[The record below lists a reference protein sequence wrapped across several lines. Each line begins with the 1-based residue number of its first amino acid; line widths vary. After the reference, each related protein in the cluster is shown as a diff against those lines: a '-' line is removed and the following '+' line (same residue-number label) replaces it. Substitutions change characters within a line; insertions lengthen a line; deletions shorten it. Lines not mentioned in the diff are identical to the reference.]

1 MDAACQAAFAAALL
15 DPAAPLPAGLAAP
28 RGGDPG
34 RRFAV
39 YRNTV
44 TVSLLEALEAR
55 FPVTRALV
63 GEAFF
68 RAAARAFLKARPP
81 RSPLLFRFGDELPA
95 FLASFPPAQGL
106 PYLADVAALEAARTR
121 AFHAADADPLAAAD
135 LAALAPETLAGL
147 RLALHPSV
155 ELIASAF
162 PVVGLWAA
170 HQQAEPAAIEAA
182 LAALDLARGE
192 DALVWRSGEDVLVRV
207 LPAGAILFLR
217 ALQAGRPLAEAAA
230 DALAAQ
236 PAFDLPAALALLLG
250 QGLAVRPDSQGDL
263 P

>member
-1 MDAACQAAFAAALL
+1 MDAASQAAFAAALL

-28 RGGDPG
+28 REGGPA
-34 RRFAV
+34 RRFAI

-44 TVSLLEALEAR
+44 VVSLLEALEAR

-68 RAAARAFLKARPP
+68 RACARAFLAERPP

-95 FLASFPPAQGL
+95 FLASFPPGRGL

-121 AFHAADADPLAAAD
+121 AFHAADAEQLAAAD
-135 LAALAPETLAGL
+135 LAALAPEQLAGL

-155 ELIASAF
+155 ELLASPF

-170 HQQAEPAAIEAA
+170 HQRSEPAAIEAA
-182 LAALDLARGE
+182 LAALDLGRGE
-192 DALVWRSGEDVLVRV
+192 DALVWRSGEEVLVRA
-207 LPAGAILFLR
+207 LPPGAILFLGSLR
-217 ALQAGRPLAEAAA
+217 VGRTLAEAA
-230 DALAAQ
+230 DEALAAQ
-236 PAFDLPAALALLLG
+236 PAFDLPAALALVLG
-250 QGLAVRPDSQGDL
+250 EGLAVRPNDPGDL
-263 P
+263 R